1 LNNLIEWEGAKEQ
14 IKNALQS
21 WSPHFELLRS
31 EDTAD
36 EQILMLFILSD
47 TTKEWKL
54 YNDAPEEVAE
64 DFADYTADAK
74 DELLER
80 IGFDLSKYEHRMLTD
95 RLADEMSVE
104 LKQLMERY
112 EKETNKD
119 IKELYYNTLMYC
131 EWVILPEEEL
141 EERYEQEL

>member
-1 LNNLIEWEGAKEQ
+1 MNNLIEWEDAKEQ
-14 IKNALQS
+14 IKDALQS

-31 EDTAD
+31 EDTTD
-36 EQILMLFILSD
+36 EPILMLFVLSD

-64 DFADYTADAK
+64 DFADYTTDAK

-80 IGFDLSKYEHRMLTD
+80 IGFDLSKYERGMLTD

-104 LKQLMERY
+104 LKRLMERY